1 MPNAAPKSLI
11 KMRYKLVQ
19 IYEKKFNRDY
29 FSVCRLNEPERRV
42 HGQMHYYEKCL
53 NKSVSEM
60 KSWAYMPNS
69 LLYLLTRCYFV
80 NFGIL

>member
-1 MPNAAPKSLI
+1 
-11 KMRYKLVQ
+11 
-19 IYEKKFNRDY
+19 
-29 FSVCRLNEPERRV
+29 
-42 HGQMHYYEKCL
+42 MHYYEKCL